1 MEVIYVKIKTEK
13 IEKIALKRNLAL
25 NILLRLA
32 KIAITIEISIEIQA
46 DLTPVKN
53 NTMPMQIARII
64 LKRLCLLFN
73 RISIIRIENEKDS
86 AIA

>member
-32 KIAITIEISIEIQA
+32 KIAITIEISIEIQV